1 MAHIWRR
8 LIGLCCTLA
17 VVGALTA
24 CGNADPRTTLTVWS
38 WEPSMGT
45 LIDQFEHDNPDIAV
59 KQVST
64 ASYDKLDSAIQ
75 DGYNTPDVVQ
85 LEYYALAQYAVSG
98 QLADITKQAGGY
110 GDFYTPGTWASVH
123 LGGRAYALPMDSG
136 PMAFFYNADV
146 FRQAGVDPTRI
157 HTWNDYYEAAKK
169 LKSIGVYITAD
180 SGGDASFY
188 ESMIWLAGGHPFA
201 TSDNGRHVRISLDTD
216 EGTQSFTR
224 FWQKM
229 IDEGLV
235 DTELTTWSDDWK
247 EAVGDGTVASLF
259 AGAWMPSLLLADVPG
274 TAGLWRVGQMP
285 TEHGEATNAENGGSA
300 LAILNSSRV
309 PQAAWRFIDYV
320 CHNRKGI
327 DTRVDAGSFPADV
340 ETLHS
345 DAFLNKT
352 TVTDSRGV
360 AVNYFGDQRYNT
372 VLAEAASRVS
382 TGYQYLPFEV
392 YARSDFG
399 KTVGKAYEWANE
411 LHAYQQAVSRMAQGL
426 ESSKN
431 LPEKPEDR
439 VTLAKGIDQWQF
451 DLKEYGANQ
460 GFTIEQ

>member
-1 MAHIWRR
+1 M
-8 LIGLCCTLA
+8 
-17 VVGALTA
+17 
-24 CGNADPRTTLTVWS
+24 
-38 WEPSMGT
+38 
-45 LIDQFEHDNPDIAV
+45 
-59 KQVST
+59 
-64 ASYDKLDSAIQ
+64 
-75 DGYNTPDVVQ
+75 
-85 LEYYALAQYAVSG
+85 
-98 QLADITKQAGGY
+98 
-110 GDFYTPGTWASVH
+110 
-123 LGGRAYALPMDSG
+123 
-136 PMAFFYNADV
+136 
-146 FRQAGVDPTRI
+146 
-157 HTWNDYYEAAKK
+157 
-169 LKSIGVYITAD
+169 
-180 SGGDASFY
+180 
-188 ESMIWLAGGHPFA
+188 
-201 TSDNGRHVRISLDTD
+201 
-216 EGTQSFTR
+216 
-224 FWQKM
+224 
-229 IDEGLV
+229 
-235 DTELTTWSDDWK
+235 
-247 EAVGDGTVASLF
+247 
-259 AGAWMPSLLLADVPG
+259 
-274 TAGLWRVGQMP
+274 
-285 TEHGEATNAENGGSA
+285 
-300 LAILNSSRV
+300 